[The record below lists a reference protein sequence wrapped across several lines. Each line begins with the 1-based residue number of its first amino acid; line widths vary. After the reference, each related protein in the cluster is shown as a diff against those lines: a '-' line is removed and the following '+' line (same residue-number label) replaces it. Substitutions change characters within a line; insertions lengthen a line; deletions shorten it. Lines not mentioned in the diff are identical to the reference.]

1 MVKIYVNN
9 YGWILGRDKKGKLHY
24 TKFKEGAK
32 EFPNEYD
39 KEFESYA
46 GWTNKRKG
54 RRQQNG
60 EDRKRCLLRH
70 SA

>member
-9 YGWILGRDKKGKLHY
+9 YGWIWGRDKKGKLRY

-32 EFPNEYD
+32 EWASECD

-46 GWTNKRKG
+46 
-54 RRQQNG
+54 RQAEQEG
-60 EDRKRCLLRH
+60 HHIDKVRI
-70 SA
+70 

>member
-9 YGWILGRDKKGKLHY
+9 CGWILGRDKNGVLHY

-32 EFPNEYD
+32 PFPNEYD

-46 GWTNKRKG
+46 
-54 RRQQNG
+54 RQAEKEG
-60 EDRKRCLLRH
+60 HHIDKVRC
-70 SA
+70 

>member
-9 YGWILGRDKKGKLHY
+9 YGGIFGRDKNGVLHY

-32 EFPNEYD
+32 PFPNEYD

-46 GWTNKRKG
+46 
-54 RRQQNG
+54 RQAEQEG
-60 EDRKRCLLRH
+60 HHIDKVRV
-70 SA
+70 

>member
-32 EFPNEYD
+32 EFASEYD
-39 KEFESYA
+39 KEFENYA
-46 GWTNKRKG
+46 
-54 RRQQNG
+54 RQAEQEG
-60 EDRKRCLLRH
+60 HHIDKVRC
-70 SA
+70 